1 MRDHGEVIRK
11 AEKAL
16 LIFKELGE
24 AATEWHNA
32 RMAVCEMTVTD
43 SGYREALNRL
53 SNAEDWLSRF
63 VASLK

>member
-1 MRDHGEVIRK
+1 MEDNDEIIRR

-16 LIFKELGE
+16 LIFKELGD

-32 RMAVCEMTVTD
+32 RSDVCNMTIAD
-43 SGYREALNRL
+43 SGYRDALNRL

-63 VASLK
+63 VGSLK